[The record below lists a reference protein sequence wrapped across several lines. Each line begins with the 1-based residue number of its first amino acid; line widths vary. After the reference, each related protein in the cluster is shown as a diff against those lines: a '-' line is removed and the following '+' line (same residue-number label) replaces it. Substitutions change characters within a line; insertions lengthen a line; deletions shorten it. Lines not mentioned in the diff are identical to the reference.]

1 LSSSPDPKT
10 FVLLKAARGGDE
22 AAWQDLYQRYSGY
35 LGYVVKM
42 RLVGSPT
49 RGFDADDVLQE
60 AFLNAFRRLSQFEY
74 RGEGSFLAWLT
85 RIVVNQLQNQRRGRG
100 QDEGRLESSW
110 AGALAHEQADPITPS
125 QAMVRAESRERLRQG
140 FEQLAEDEQMLL
152 GLRLGQEL
160 TWAQIGELMECSR
173 VLASQRFG
181 QAIERLRRFT
191 DPEPPAAGGGNRH

>member
-1 LSSSPDPKT
+1 MSSSPDPKT

-22 AAWQDLYQRYSGY
+22 AAWQDIYQRYSGY

-74 RGEGSFLAWLT
+74 RGEGSFLSWLT

-100 QDEGRLESSW
+100 QEGGLESSW
-110 AGALAHEQADPITPS
+110 SPDAHEQADPITPS
-125 QAMVRAESRERLRQG
+125 QALVRAESRERLRQA
-140 FEQLAEDEQMLL
+140 FEQLGEDEQMIL

-160 TWAQIGELMECSR
+160 TWTQIGELMECSR
-173 VLASQRFG
+173 VLASQRFV
-181 QAIERLRRFT
+181 QAIERMRRLT
-191 DPEPPAAGGGNRH
+191 DPGPSAEH